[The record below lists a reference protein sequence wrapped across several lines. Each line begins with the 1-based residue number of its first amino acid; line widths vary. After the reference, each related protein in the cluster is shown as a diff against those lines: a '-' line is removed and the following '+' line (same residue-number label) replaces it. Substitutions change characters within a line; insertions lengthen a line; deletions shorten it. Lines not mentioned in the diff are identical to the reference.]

1 MRRAV
6 FLDRDG
12 TLIEERHYLASLQ
25 DVAVFPWTLEALRLL
40 REHGFALVVVTNQSG
55 VARGIFDET
64 FVQHTHAYLARL
76 FSAHGLQIDAYYY
89 CPHHPE
95 GCIEPYRRDCSCRK
109 PEPGML
115 RAAARDLGLTING
128 SFVVG
133 DTWLD
138 VELAQRSGTTGLLVR
153 SGHGAEAE
161 RRPRAGVEAAAVV
174 DTLLDAARWIV
185 ACGRPAAPSRT

>member
-1 MRRAV
+1 
-6 FLDRDG
+6 
-12 TLIEERHYLASLQ
+12 
-25 DVAVFPWTLEALRLL
+25 
-40 REHGFALVVVTNQSG
+40 
-55 VARGIFDET
+55 
-64 FVQHTHAYLARL
+64 
-76 FSAHGLQIDAYYY
+76 
-89 CPHHPE
+89 
-95 GCIEPYRRDCSCRK
+95 
-109 PEPGML
+109 ML

-138 VELAQRSGTTGLLVR
+138 VELAQRSGATGLLVR